1 MINMIMMMQMQK
13 QKVKK
18 AVKEGQSSKS
28 KNSNKSNAT
37 SKSKSNRSKSKE
49 KQQKQQSKS
58 SKSSRNSIKNNSK
71 NNIPHSQTRK
81 LAFSCLSLIVS
92 VRERFSVLGARS
104 ASWRVLKC
112 CKKWR
117 NSNLAPGESWPGAI
131 LVSGDFTEMHKGRNV
146 GPSVTG

>member
-18 AVKEGQSSKS
+18 AAKDGQSSKS

-81 LAFSCLSLIVS
+81 LAFSFLSVI
-92 VRERFSVLGARS
+92 RFFRSWELVLRH
-104 ASWRVLKC
+104 
-112 CKKWR
+112 
-117 NSNLAPGESWPGAI
+117 GESWNAAKNDEIRTWRQENRDLAPFWWDAQ
-131 LVSGDFTEMHKGRNV
+131 
-146 GPSVTG
+146 GPQCRTLGNWVAP